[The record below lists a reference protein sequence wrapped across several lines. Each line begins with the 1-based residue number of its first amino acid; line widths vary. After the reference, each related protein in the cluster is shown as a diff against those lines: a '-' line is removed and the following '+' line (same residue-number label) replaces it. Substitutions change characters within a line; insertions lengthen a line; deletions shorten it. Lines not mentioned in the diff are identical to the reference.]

1 MIIFNLIISNKE
13 KADAVVDSILKNR
26 FALNVVVGHAVDS
39 YHLNSSHK
47 KVHAEVYTI
56 RFATKSLWFSEIEAS
71 LTNEFPDVNFYMM
84 ANPIVHITANFYD
97 KIKSDVTGLK
107 LIKKETE
114 N

>member
-1 MIIFNLIISNKE
+1 MIIFNLIIATKE

-39 YHLNSSHK
+39 YHLNSSHI

-56 RFATKSLWFSEIEAS
+56 RFATKSVLFSEIEAR
-71 LTNEFPDVNFYMM
+71 LKKEFPDVDFYMM
-84 ANPIVHITANFYD
+84 AYPIVHITAHFYD
-97 KIKSDVTGLK
+97 RIKNDVIGSN
-107 LIKKETE
+107 LIEVETE

>member
-1 MIIFNLIISNKE
+1 MIMFNLIISNKE

-39 YHLNSSHK
+39 YHLNPAHI

-56 RFATKSLWFSEIEAS
+56 RFATKSVLFNEIEAS
-71 LTNEFPDVNFYMM
+71 LKNEFPDVDFYMM
-84 ANPIVHITANFYD
+84 ANPIVHITAHFYD
-97 KIKSDVTGLK
+97 KIKNDVTGLN
-107 LIKKETE
+107 LFEKEAE